1 MNPGSTDI
9 RTLIATSLPRAAV
22 GHGVPLIASDADDFL
37 QAALT
42 SYALDF
48 VLRQKLGGTNLTFN
62 YMQQLPIPP
71 PAVVNRESV
80 WASGPIREWIGR
92 RVRHLND
99 GAPLSVRRQLL
110 AELNAAFFHLYGL
123 MRDDV
128 GYIME
133 SFPIVKRTDIMNF
146 GDYRTMLETVEAY
159 DAISESAQSGV
170 PYVSRLGQDS
180 GRSVT

>member
-1 MNPGSTDI
+1 
-9 RTLIATSLPRAAV
+9 
-22 GHGVPLIASDADDFL
+22 
-37 QAALT
+37 
-42 SYALDF
+42 
-48 VLRQKLGGTNLTFN
+48 
-62 YMQQLPIPP
+62 
-71 PAVVNRESV
+71 
-80 WASGPIREWIGR
+80 
-92 RVRHLND
+92 
-99 GAPLSVRRQLL
+99 
-110 AELNAAFFHLYGL
+110 

>member
-1 MNPGSTDI
+1 
-9 RTLIATSLPRAAV
+9 
-22 GHGVPLIASDADDFL
+22 
-37 QAALT
+37 
-42 SYALDF
+42 
-48 VLRQKLGGTNLTFN
+48 
-62 YMQQLPIPP
+62 MQQLPIPP